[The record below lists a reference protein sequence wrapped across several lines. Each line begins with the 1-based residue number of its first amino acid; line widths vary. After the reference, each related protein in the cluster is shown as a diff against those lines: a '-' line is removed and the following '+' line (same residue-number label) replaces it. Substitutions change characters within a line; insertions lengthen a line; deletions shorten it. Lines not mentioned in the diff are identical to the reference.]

1 MGMKA
6 PVRIKVMRGVTWLVP
21 RGFGIWYRAV
31 AREQLKELGEGK
43 PGNVIGRI
51 QDLLGLVGYEV
62 SVSVIADW
70 DLRKRV
76 EAEVYALNVH
86 LRASDNA
93 IQSHPKLT
101 WLPEPWKG
109 EPSEASS
116 IWDSCPTVL
125 QA

>member
-1 MGMKA
+1 MKTT
-6 PVRIKVMRGVTWLVP
+6 RIVVTRGVHWLVP
-21 RGFGIWYRAV
+21 RGFGSWYRAV

-43 PGNVIGRI
+43 PGNVVGRI

-62 SVSVIADW
+62 PVAVVAAW

-86 LRASDNA
+86 LRASDNP

-101 WLPEPWKG
+101 WLPEPWAG
-109 EPSEASS
+109 GDHA
-116 IWDSCPTVL
+116 PTPL
-125 QA
+125 AA